1 MGRRLTF
8 ARIDGTSATALF
20 DEHGPFVWRTLRY
33 LGVEDAALED
43 AMQDVF
49 VTAFRRAA
57 DFEGRSSMRT
67 WLFGVTRR
75 VAFRYRRAAST
86 RRRHIISDDT
96 GAPEGEDDPHARADA
111 RRSVNQLVANL
122 DRDKRAVFV
131 LCELEGMTAAE
142 VAEALT
148 LPIGTVHSRRRAA
161 WQRLERAAATDRAA
175 LSRAIAPLRNEEP
188 EPAHQD
194 RMRAALVMALGVP
207 AKATAWA
214 AVGGALLVGLV
225 VARVAIGDVR
235 ADPPEPDRTERVA
248 KAPEPTVHEPTAPAV
263 EPAPEVETEPEV
275 ESPHLTPPT
284 PTTRARPQPKPVA
297 VVPPE
302 DALKAELAL
311 VSAAKQQ
318 LRGGQVEAAL
328 RSLDDHARKFANG
341 QLAEERDELRVEAL
355 CVLGRTD
362 EARRIGGPGDPCAS
376 GRIER
381 PGR

>member
-67 WLFGVTRR
+67 WLFGITRR
-75 VAFRYRRAAST
+75 IAFRYRRAAST
-86 RRRHIISDDT
+86 RRRHIVADDT
-96 GAPEGEDDPHARADA
+96 GAPEGEDDPHTRADA

-161 WQRLERAAATDRAA
+161 WQRLERAAEMDRAA
-175 LSRAIAPLRNEEP
+175 LSRVVAPLSEEQPEP
-188 EPAHQD
+188 EQQD
-194 RMRAALVMALGVP
+194 RMRAALVMAIGVP
-207 AKATAWA
+207 AKTTAWA

-225 VARVAIGDVR
+225 VARIAVGDLR
-235 ADPPEPDRTERVA
+235 ADPPEPKRSDVVA
-248 KAPEPTVHEPTAPAV
+248 KAPEVPQPSRTAPAV
-263 EPAPEVETEPEV
+263 EHEPEV
-275 ESPHLTPPT
+275 EAEPEVEIPAAPPPA
-284 PTTRARPQPKPVA
+284 PTARAKPRPKPVEA
-297 VVPPE
+297 KPAE
-302 DALKAELAL
+302 DALTAELAL
-311 VSAAKQQ
+311 VSAAKQR
-318 LRGGQVEAAL
+318 LRGGQAAAAL
-328 RSLDDHARKFANG
+328 QSLDDHAQKFAKG
-341 QLAEERDELRVEAL
+341 QLAGERDELRIEAL
-355 CVLGRTD
+355 CALGRTED
-362 EARRIGGPGDPCAS
+362 AAALARRTGGAADPCGS
-376 GRIER
+376 TT
-381 PGR
+381 P

>member
-49 VTAFRRAA
+49 VTAFRRAV

-67 WLFGVTRR
+67 WLFGITRR
-75 VAFRYRRAAST
+75 TAFRYRRAAST
-86 RRRHIISDDT
+86 RRRHIAPDDT

-188 EPAHQD
+188 EPARQD
-194 RMRAALVMALGVP
+194 RMRAALVLALGVP
-207 AKATAWA
+207 AKTTAWA

-225 VARVAIGDVR
+225 VARVAVGDVR
-235 ADPPEPDRTERVA
+235 ADPPEPKRADVVA
-248 KAPEPTVHEPTAPAV
+248 KAREVPPPKPTGPAV
-263 EPAPEVETEPEV
+263 EHKPEVATEPV
-275 ESPHLTPPT
+275 AASPIPLPPT
-284 PTTRARPQPKPVA
+284 TIPRARPQPKPVA
-297 VVPPE
+297 PVPAE
-302 DALKAELAL
+302 DALTAELAL
-311 VSAAKQQ
+311 VSAAKQR

-328 RSLDDHARKFANG
+328 RSLDDHAREFANG

-355 CVLGRTD
+355 CTLGRTD

-376 GRIER
+376 LT
-381 PGR
+381 P

>member
-67 WLFGVTRR
+67 WLFGITRR
-75 VAFRYRRAAST
+75 IAFRYRRAASS
-86 RRRHIISDDT
+86 RRKHIVADDT

-161 WQRLERAAATDRAA
+161 WQRLERAAAMDRAA
-175 LSRAIAPLRNEEP
+175 LSRAIAPLSEERPQP
-188 EPAHQD
+188 EQQD

-207 AKATAWA
+207 AKTTAWA

-225 VARVAIGDVR
+225 VARVAVGDVR
-235 ADPPEPDRTERVA
+235 ADPPEPKRADVVA
-248 KAPEPTVHEPTAPAV
+248 KAREVPPSKPTGPAV
-263 EPAPEVETEPEV
+263 EHEPEIATEPA
-275 ESPHLTPPT
+275 SPIPPPPT
-284 PTTRARPQPKPVA
+284 AIPRARPQPKPIA
-297 VVPPE
+297 PVPAE
-302 DALKAELAL
+302 DALTAELAL

-318 LRGGQVEAAL
+318 LRGGQAEAAL
-328 RSLDDHARKFANG
+328 ASLDDHAQRFAKG
-341 QLAEERDELRVEAL
+341 QLAGERDELRTEAL
-355 CVLGRTD
+355 CRLGRTAD
-362 EARRIGGPGDPCAS
+362 ATALARRIGGAAKPCDSTA
-376 GRIER
+376 
-381 PGR
+381 P